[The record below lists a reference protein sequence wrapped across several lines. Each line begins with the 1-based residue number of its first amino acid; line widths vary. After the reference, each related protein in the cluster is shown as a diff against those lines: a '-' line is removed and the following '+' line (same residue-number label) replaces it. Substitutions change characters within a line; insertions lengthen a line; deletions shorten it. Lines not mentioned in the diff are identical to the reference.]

1 MVRYWRWELTRW
13 LQLVLVVVVC
23 FALGGRAFPAFNTPN
38 SVDTEGNTCPLADRS
53 GLSCPVLCVLD
64 IDDCPDAIAPREC
77 AANEQLCDDGE
88 CHRSCDGVTNPC
100 LCGQSTTKYNACAAY
115 GKTVSVKNYDP
126 GIKEQQIEL
135 ACAKQWGLVADNA
148 TLDDGGS
155 SSDLEVGAW
164 GANAT
169 AAAIWGS
176 CPEAQD
182 ARLTFTEDFC
192 VAFYA
197 IVGAEVLIYLLWHMY
212 KSWRESAVVGSRQ
225 LCSPEPLQQQQQ
237 QQQVV
242 ALTAKGAEIAG
253 DRKDEVHSG
262 ASSSAETLA
271 ATDAVGNDRRLTT
284 ALLPG
289 GMLLMRGFDSSV
301 VGAGLYW
308 LTLTTTCG
316 WMALLFVVVLDFYGK
331 VRGGVAYGLLASS
344 STSMAVFIFVWH
356 MAALWMIVVL
366 LCQPR
371 LRNYFRIESPL
382 AQARVV
388 QVEARR
394 DAAVETEG
402 VENRLTAWVGRMS
415 ARLERRLLLDIAV
428 ETCAVERVVAEG
440 CGQWTVLE
448 YHSTRY
454 VLSELTGCFG
464 SHVINLGTTSAQL
477 LSSSGGL
484 SRQQV
489 LERQALIGE
498 NLVQVAVPS
507 FGMGMVYEL
516 RGFLYLYQLMCMW
529 VWFYFN
535 YYKMACVQLGVIL
548 ASAVVKVVIRQ
559 QSERRIKRLA
569 ERRRSCRVLRDS
581 EWTQADTS
589 ALVPGDVVAAEDD
602 MELMFDGCVL
612 GGEAVVDESALTGE
626 ATPVRKLPL
635 PGGDSTF
642 DIRTGAGRVHT
653 VLAGTRIQQSTD
665 GAGSGQATHILV
677 LRTRTQTDKGRLV
690 QRMAF
695 PGRTGAV
702 FAGQQRVAMAFLLA
716 YGGVGFALSVWLMGH
731 DTTSWC
737 YGVFVVSE
745 VCSPLL
751 PAALVAGQSVAA
763 ARLRRQRLFSV
774 DLPRIL
780 LAAKVRV
787 FCFDKTGTLTRE
799 GLDFFAAQP
808 VLCDQAPAF
817 GSATDVAPP
826 GPVRLGLATCHAVTE
841 ADGRL
846 IGNPVDIEQF
856 RAAGWRLADDADT
869 LLSPQGDETAYVERR
884 FAFEHARQ
892 SMAVAVRDGDGRVHV
907 FVKGSFERIG
917 RMATADSVPGD
928 YAAVAAAWAR
938 QGCYVLALAHRVLD
952 AAEAARVAHMTREQL
967 EAGSALAALV
977 LFRNSLRDDTSTSIA
992 ELRRGGTRT
1001 VMVTG
1006 DAALTG
1012 VYVARQ
1018 CGMVPPHSRVIL
1030 GAVEQQ
1036 QPADKPQLVWRDA
1049 ATDEPVADL
1058 DALLAAED
1066 TAASCIAGSPPPV
1079 ELAVTEPAFQQLRAS
1094 GALDGNL
1101 LLRIRVFGR
1110 MTPQSKADCIRL
1122 HMARAV
1128 TAMVGDASNDM
1139 AAIRAAHVGLA
1150 LSAADASIVAPFSS
1164 AHRSVGACVT
1174 LLREGRAAL
1183 ATSLAAYK
1191 FLINYATTMSM
1202 LELVQFYFSVI
1213 VPQAVWISI
1222 DSFIAVGLCIAVT
1235 QAQTART
1242 LASSRPTARL
1252 IGAHTLASVWGQ
1264 TLVNISFLYGIMGL
1278 LFRQSWFRCHE
1289 FDSRDIDTV
1298 RWWLL
1303 GDNYEAEIIS
1313 LVCLFQFVNGA
1324 AVYNF
1329 GYRFRRSWYTNYL
1342 LVVLYCGFMAA
1353 ISVLVLADPNRFGCL
1368 FRINCGNTD
1377 VLRDLGYSAGSIHI
1391 DDYNSPIGHN
1401 VLPHRFRWTLWALC
1415 VTNVIVCLAYE
1426 KLVVLGPI
1434 GRWVRRWWLL
1444 HHGRTKLQLIL

>member
-1 MVRYWRWELTRW
+1 MQRWKRELTRR
-13 LQLVLVVVVC
+13 LQQVLVVVVC
-23 FALGGRAFPAFNTPN
+23 FALGGQAFPAFNTPN

-53 GLSCPVLCVLD
+53 GLNCPVLCVLN
-64 IDDCPDAIAPREC
+64 IEDCPDAIALHEC
-77 AANEQLCDDGE
+77 AANERLCDDGE
-88 CHRSCDGVTNPC
+88 CHRSCAEVKNPC
-100 LCGQSTTKYNACAAY
+100 LCGKSTTKYKACAAY
-115 GKTVSVKNYDP
+115 GKTVTVKNYDS
-126 GIKEQQIEL
+126 GIKEEQIEL
-135 ACAKQWGLVADNA
+135 ACMRQWGLVEDNA
-148 TLDDGGS
+148 AEGDGGGRV
-155 SSDLEVGAW
+155 DLTVDVWAE
-164 GANAT
+164 NAT
-169 AAAIWGS
+169 AAAIWGT
-176 CPEAQD
+176 CPDARD
-182 ARLTFTEDFC
+182 ARLTFTENYC
-192 VAFYA
+192 LAFYA
-197 IVGAEVLIYLLWHMY
+197 IVAAEVGLFLLWHIY
-212 KSWRESAVVGSRQ
+212 KRLRESAVVGSRQ
-225 LCSPEPLQQQQQ
+225 LCSPEPQQQQ
-237 QQQVV
+237 QQQVG
-242 ALTAKGAEIAG
+242 ALAAKGADILE
-253 DRKDEVHSG
+253 DRKDEVQSG
-262 ASSSAETLA
+262 GSSSAETLA
-271 ATDAVGNDRRLTT
+271 AADVFGRDRRLT
-284 ALLPG
+284 AAVLPG
-289 GMLLMRGFDSSV
+289 GMLLMRGFDSNL

-308 LTLTTTCG
+308 LTLATTCG
-316 WMALLFVVVLDFYGK
+316 WMALLFVIVLDVYGK
-331 VRGGVAYGLLASS
+331 VRGEAAYGLLASS
-344 STSMAVFIFVWH
+344 GTSMAVFIFVWH
-356 MAALWMIVVL
+356 ITALWMVVVL
-366 LCQPR
+366 LCQSR

-382 AQARVV
+382 ADARVV

-394 DAAVETEG
+394 SAAVETEG
-402 VENRLTAWVGRMS
+402 VENRLTAWVGRIS
-415 ARLERRLLLDIAV
+415 AKLERRLLLDVAV
-428 ETCAVERVVAEG
+428 ESCAVERVVAEG
-440 CGQWTVLE
+440 CGKWTVLE

-454 VLSELTGCFG
+454 VLSEDTGCFE
-464 SHVINLGTTSAQL
+464 SHAIELGTTSTQL
-477 LSSSGGL
+477 LRSSGGL
-484 SRQQV
+484 SRKQV

-569 ERRRSCRVLRDS
+569 ERRSGCRVLRDG
-581 EWTQADTS
+581 EWAHVDTA

-612 GGEAVVDESALTGE
+612 GGGAVVDESALTGE

-635 PGGDSTF
+635 PSGNSAF
-642 DIRTGAGRVHT
+642 DIRAGAGRVHT
-653 VLAGTRIQQSTD
+653 ILAGTRIQQKAD
-665 GAGSGQATHILV
+665 GADGGLATHILV
-677 LRTRTQTDKGRLV
+677 LRTRTQTDKGQLV

-695 PGRTGAV
+695 SEGTGAV

-716 YGGVGFALSVWLMGH
+716 YGGIGFALSVWLMGH
-731 DTTSWC
+731 DTTAWC
-737 YGVFVVSE
+737 YGVFVVSQ

-751 PAALVAGQSVAA
+751 PAALVVGQSVAA
-763 ARLRRQRLFSV
+763 ARLRGQRLFSV

-799 GLDFFAAQP
+799 GLDFFAVQP
-808 VLCDQAPAF
+808 ISCASVPTF
-817 GSATDVAPP
+817 GSETDEAPS

-856 RAAGWRLADDADT
+856 RAVGWQLVDGADT
-869 LLSPQGDETAYVERR
+869 LVSPQGDETAYVERR
-884 FAFEHARQ
+884 FVFEHARQ
-892 SMAVAVRDGDGRVHV
+892 SMTVVVHDGDGHVHV
-907 FVKGSFERIG
+907 FVKGSFEQVG
-917 RMATADSVPGD
+917 RMAAADSVPSD
-928 YAAVAAAWAR
+928 YATVAAGWAR

-952 AAEAARVAHMTREQL
+952 ADETARVAQMTRAQL
-967 EAGSALAALV
+967 EAGCALAALV
-977 LFRNSLRDDTSTSIA
+977 LFRNSLRDDSSAAIA
-992 ELRRGGTRT
+992 ELRQGGTRT

-1018 CGMVPPHSRVIL
+1018 CGMVPLHTRVLL
-1030 GAVEQQ
+1030 GAMELQQ
-1036 QPADKPQLVWRDA
+1036 KHTDKPQLIWRDA
-1049 ATDEPVADL
+1049 TTDEPIADL
-1058 DALLAAED
+1058 DGLLAEED
-1066 TAASCIAGSPPPV
+1066 AAASCSTESRPPV

-1094 GALDGNL
+1094 GALDGDL

-1110 MTPQSKADCIRL
+1110 MTPQSKAECIRL

-1222 DSFIAVGLCIAVT
+1222 DSFITVGLCIAVT

-1242 LASSRPTARL
+1242 LAPSRPTARL
-1252 IGAHTLASVWGQ
+1252 IGAHTLASIWGQ

-1278 LFRQSWFRCHE
+1278 LFRQSWFRCNE

-1313 LVCLFQFVNGA
+1313 LVCLFQFINGA

-1342 LVVLYCGFMAA
+1342 LVALYCGFMAA
-1353 ISVLVLADPNRFGCL
+1353 VSVLALADPNRFGCL

-1377 VLRDLGYSAGSIHI
+1377 VLRDLGYSASSIHI

-1401 VLPHRFRWTLWALC
+1401 VLPRQFRWTLWALC
-1415 VTNVIVCLAYE
+1415 VTNVVICLAYE
-1426 KLVVLGPI
+1426 KLVVLGPV
-1434 GRWVRRWWLL
+1434 GRWVRRWWLS
-1444 HHGRTKLQLIL
+1444 HHGRSKLQLIL